1 MIELILHLLLLGLVI
16 FFIAERLPGIYVR
29 DYGTALGVAVVY
41 GLINI
46 TLGTIFKILSI
57 PLIVLTLGLFL
68 LVINTFLL
76 WLTDQLFDDFE
87 IEDMGTT
94 FIAAVLITIADSLL
108 GWIL

>member
-1 MIELILHLLLLGLVI
+1 MIELILHLLLLGLAI